1 MQPLDFQSVL
11 HADANT
17 WADAGPLKA
26 KYPVVNAVNFKRD

>member
-1 MQPLDFQSVL
+1 MWAFNFQSVL

-26 KYPVVNAVNFKRD
+26 KYPENAVNFKHD